1 MPHASPPAVEPE
13 EDAVEVAATTG
24 WRTPDFEEQ
33 PSFAELGYWDDD
45 GDEFHAP
52 AADS

>member
-1 MPHASPPAVEPE
+1 MPLAPPPNVEPDE
-13 EDAVEVAATTG
+13 ERVDASAPTD
-24 WRTPDFEEQ
+24 WQTPDFEEQ

-52 AADS
+52 AVGS

>member
-1 MPHASPPAVEPE
+1 MAHAPPLELEPE
-13 EDAVEVAATTG
+13 DDAVAAPSG
-24 WRTPDFEEQ
+24 WQTPDFEEQ

-52 AADS
+52 AVGS